1 MPTLGVQELLIIL
14 LIVFFVFGAKRLPE
28 LGKGIGSAIKNFKGA
43 INQKEEKEL
52 QENKE
57 KENS

>member
-1 MPTLGVQELLIIL
+1 MPTLGIQELLIIL
-14 LIVFFVFGAKRLPE
+14 LIVFFVLGAKRLPE

>member
-52 QENKE
+52 PESKE
-57 KENS
+57 KKSS

>member
-52 QENKE
+52 PESKE
-57 KENS
+57 KESS

>member
-28 LGKGIGSAIKNFKGA
+28 LGKGIGSAIENFKGA
-43 INQKEEKEL
+43 INQQEEKEL
-52 QENKE
+52 PESKE
-57 KENS
+57 KKSS

>member
-1 MPTLGVQELLIIL
+1 MPTLGIQELLIIL

>member
-1 MPTLGVQELLIIL
+1 MPTLGIQELLIIL

-28 LGKGIGSAIKNFKGA
+28 LGKGIGSDIKNFKGA